1 MRIASVCHDLL
12 AHTRTLKNRRKIQL
26 RKRRGVK
33 GVWDIIG
40 SVELKTI
47 HKKIKKLVGKGFGMF
62 VRESESKIKT
72 KEEEKF
78 KNIV

>member
-1 MRIASVCHDLL
+1 
-12 AHTRTLKNRRKIQL
+12 
-26 RKRRGVK
+26 VK

>member
-26 RKRRGVK
+26 RKKRSVK

-40 SVELKTI
+40 SVELKKI
-47 HKKIKKLVGKGFGMF
+47 LKKIKKLVGKGFGMF
-62 VRESESKIKT
+62 VR
-72 KEEEKF
+72 
-78 KNIV
+78 V